1 MGETIR
7 GKIAV
12 HKDFFRR
19 VLKEF
24 KIDGFFSEWENAA
37 ILACLKQ
44 NKGPILT
51 EKCLQNTYEIFS
63 AIIKSKK
70 QKN

>member
-24 KIDGFFSEWENAA
+24 KIDGFFSE
-37 ILACLKQ
+37 
-44 NKGPILT
+44 
-51 EKCLQNTYEIFS
+51 
-63 AIIKSKK
+63 
-70 QKN
+70 